1 MIDLRVKSEI
11 LILEISCGGKIRE
24 ILSGGI
30 MRPDWDS
37 YFMKIAYAVSERSTC
52 DRAYVGSVLVRDK
65 RILTTGFNG
74 SPSGQP
80 HCDEAGHLIV
90 NGHCE
95 RTIHA
100 EMNSI
105 IQAALHGVSTRGA
118 TCYVTH
124 FPCINCTKALI
135 NAGIV
140 RIVYSVAYRID
151 ENAMNFL
158 KAAGMDMEQKSI
170 QFAGL
175 NSVGEP

>member
-1 MIDLRVKSEI
+1 
-11 LILEISCGGKIRE
+11 
-24 ILSGGI
+24 

-52 DRAYVGSVLVRDK
+52 DRAFVGCVLVIEK

-74 SPSGQP
+74 SPAGAA
-80 HCDEAGHLIV
+80 HCDDVGHLMIE
-90 NGHCE
+90 GHCV

-100 EMNSI
+100 ETNAI

-124 FPCINCTKALI
+124 FPCVNCAKALV

-140 RIVYSVAYRID
+140 RLVYNMAYRLD
-151 ENAMNFL
+151 PVSVEFL
-158 KAAGMDMEQKSI
+158 SGANIEMKQHEMKS
-170 QFAGL
+170 
-175 NSVGEP
+175 GETVQNLD